1 MNSKV
6 ANIQVAR
13 MDNFLGLHTWMELA
27 FKDLV
32 AKIATRGFL
41 HPLILMLLWFHCGWL
56 VYFVVA
62 YPKKVRFKLLFFL
75 KKTLPNP
82 SKVKNVPY
90 FCFFFIITK
99 I

>member
-32 AKIATRGFL
+32 VKIATGGFL
-41 HPLILMLLWFHCGWL
+41 HPLILMLL
-56 VYFVVA
+56 
-62 YPKKVRFKLLFFL
+62 
-75 KKTLPNP
+75 
-82 SKVKNVPY
+82 
-90 FCFFFIITK
+90 
-99 I
+99 

>member
-13 MDNFLGLHTWMELA
+13 TDNFLGLDTWMELA

-32 AKIATRGFL
+32 AKITTRGFL

-62 YPKKVRFKLLFFL
+62 YPKKVRFILLL
-75 KKTLPNP
+75 KKKKKL
-82 SKVKNVPY
+82 SQILLK
-90 FCFFFIITK
+90 
-99 I
+99 